1 MENKTKTSRHKMIHE
16 FKLHKT
22 ILFGF
27 IVLLGLGMSA
37 CTKANKVRV
46 KYINKTDSELKCL
59 IIGSQRICK
68 LDKNAE
74 TKYLPYKVYHF
85 DSGLPDETT
94 EAKIDGQK
102 VNDYS
107 QFYWCGTSKYAVEEG
122 TFDIEIH
129 KVVEQDKVY
138 LYLVKI

>member
-1 MENKTKTSRHKMIHE
+1 
-16 FKLHKT
+16 
-22 ILFGF
+22 
-27 IVLLGLGMSA
+27 
-37 CTKANKVRV
+37 
-46 KYINKTDSELKCL
+46 
-59 IIGSQRICK
+59 

-74 TKYLPYKVYHF
+74 TKYLPYQVYHF
-85 DSGLPDETT
+85 DSGLPDEAA

-122 TFDIEIH
+122 TFEIEIH